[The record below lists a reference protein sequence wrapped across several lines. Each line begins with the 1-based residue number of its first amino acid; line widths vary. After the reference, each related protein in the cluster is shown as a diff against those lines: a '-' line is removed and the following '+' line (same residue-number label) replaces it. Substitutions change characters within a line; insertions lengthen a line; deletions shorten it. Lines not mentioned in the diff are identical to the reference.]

1 MSDDQD
7 YRGTAPISCGFY
19 EAEIRARAAST
30 SAQLWK
36 VHCLNGSEHKHDDRN
51 SSAFYYPETG
61 WYGCNV
67 CGLQGFAIDRQGV
80 QQSSARNQLS
90 PPNAKSRKLPYRPE
104 RIPKHAKLTS
114 THDYKRIDGST
125 IHRTH
130 RYDWIE
136 ISKDGTRREK
146 KGYVPEHLATDS
158 WVIGRG
164 PTKWEPYN
172 VFAAAQAKVVYI
184 VEGEKCA
191 DVLTRIVPENVAVLT
206 SAFGSDAA
214 RHTDWSWVRERV
226 SANAC
231 EICFIPDRDASGESY
246 IHSVAQQLDLEKINV
261 IRLGEAS
268 LSDGYDIADWL
279 DDGNSWDAL
288 PDSVE
293 ILVDPNGAPKD
304 LRALRPKNHSNE
316 RSQRFH
322 ETAYDREIGNLSVD
336 ERIERNRN
344 VVPQRVHWLISQFVA
359 VGQTTIIFG
368 ESGGGKTTIVRSLV
382 RHIVD
387 GSDPF
392 KVNGQSE
399 GIQSVRGRALWWL
412 GEEDVAL
419 TKPSFS
425 AAELGTDDVDML
437 DKGHKWTCVDTV
449 EIQSDGS
456 KTIVSESPHTQL
468 LNRIDE
474 AASEGRPYRAIVIDP
489 LSKMIGD
496 TNKADLFEKRWDET
510 VVTLESRGLAVIGI
524 VHPRKDNPVGSKLES
539 SLKGTERLFSL
550 PRVVA
555 YTQSATTKAL
565 LRQSKRHD
573 DGTTHVN
580 PIRDRFNATC
590 NGELTA
596 EKGLIG
602 VLAPLKNSYE
612 QPELLKAWQYS
623 ILVKDDVG
631 AAKFS
636 TIPWRADDFDYV
648 ELDGRSFGAAVA
660 GKYELIRIEKQ
671 TKQEKLASEELE
683 DRVAEADTLNE
694 FMNAL
699 FDRQAEWTP
708 SELNSAAKKQGYST
722 GSGAYFRARKR
733 FAVFNASKQTWKRK
747 GGISQ
752 RS

>member
-30 SAQLWK
+30 SAKLWK

-51 SSAFYYPETG
+51 SSAFYYPESG

-67 CGLQGFAIDRQGV
+67 CGLQGFAIDRQGL
-80 QQSSARNQLS
+80 QQDSATNGLSS
-90 PPNAKSRKLPYRPE
+90 PNEDSRHRPYRPE

-114 THDYKRIDGST
+114 THEYKRIDGST
-125 IHRTH
+125 IHRTR

-136 ISKDGTRREK
+136 VGKDGIRREEK
-146 KGYVPEHLATDS
+146 AYIPEHLATDR
-158 WVIGRG
+158 WVVGRG
-164 PTKWEPYN
+164 PDTWEPYN
-172 VFAAAQAKVVYI
+172 AFVAGQAKVVYI

-191 DVLTRIVPENVAVLT
+191 DVFSRIVPINVAVLT
-206 SAFGSDAA
+206 SAFGSGAA
-214 RHTDWSWVRERV
+214 RSTDWSAVRERV

-231 EICFIPDRDASGESY
+231 EIVFIPDRDESGETY
-246 IHSVAQQLDLEKINV
+246 IHSVAELLNLEKINV
-261 IRLGEAS
+261 IRLGE
-268 LSDGYDIADWL
+268 LTRSDGYDIADWL
-279 DDGNSWDAL
+279 DEGNSWNDL
-288 PDSVE
+288 PVSVE
-293 ILVDPNGAPKD
+293 TLVDPTRKSKTNGA
-304 LRALRPKNHSNE
+304 RRRRSNSPSK
-316 RSQRFH
+316 SQRFR
-322 ETAYDREIGNLSVD
+322 ETAYDREIGNLTVD
-336 ERIERNRN
+336 ERIERNRG
-344 VVPQRVHWLISQFVA
+344 VVPRRVRWLISQFVA
-359 VGQTTIIFG
+359 EGQTTIIFG
-368 ESGGGKTTIVRSLV
+368 DSGGGKTTIVRSLL
-382 RHIVD
+382 RHIVN

-392 KVNGQSE
+392 KVDGQNGSLKFE
-399 GIQSVRGRALWWL
+399 RGRALWWL

-419 TKPSFS
+419 TKPNFS
-425 AAELGTDDVDML
+425 AAELSADDVDML
-437 DKGHKWTCVDTV
+437 DKGHKWTCEDTV

-456 KTIVSESPHTQL
+456 KTIVSVSPHTQL
-468 LNRIDE
+468 LNRIDR
-474 AASEGRPYRAIVIDP
+474 AADEGRPYSAIVIDP

-510 VVTLESRGLAVIGI
+510 VVTLERRGLAVIGI

-565 LRQSKRHD
+565 LRQAKEND
-573 DGTTHVN
+573 NGTTYTN
-580 PIRDRFNATC
+580 PIRDRFNATG
-590 NGELTA
+590 NGDISE

-612 QPELLKAWQYS
+612 RPELLKAWQYS

-631 AAKFS
+631 AARFS
-636 TIPWRADDFDYV
+636 TIPWRATDFDYL

-660 GKYELIRIEKQ
+660 GKYELIRREKQ
-671 TKQEKLASEELE
+671 TKQEKLASEQLE
-683 DRVAEADTLNE
+683 DRVAEADSLND
-694 FMNAL
+694 FMYAL
-699 FDRQAEWTP
+699 FERQSEWTP

-722 GSGAYFRARKR
+722 SSGAFFRARKR
-733 FAVFNASKQTWKRK
+733 CAVFNASKQTWTSKDA
-747 GGISQ
+747 IPQ

>member
-51 SSAFYYPETG
+51 SSAFYYPESG

-67 CGLQGFAIDRQGV
+67 CGLQGFAIDRQGLQPDSV
-80 QQSSARNQLS
+80 LNGLS
-90 PPNAKSRKLPYRPE
+90 GTKEDSRHRPFRPE

-125 IHRTH
+125 IHRTS

-136 ISKDGTRREK
+136 VGKDGTRREE
-146 KGYVPEHLATDS
+146 KGYIPEHLATDR
-158 WVIGRG
+158 WVVGRG
-164 PTKWEPYN
+164 PETWEPYN
-172 VFAAAQAKVVYI
+172 VFAAEQAKVVYI

-191 DVLTRIVPENVAVLT
+191 DVFSRIVPKNVAVLT
-206 SAFGSDAA
+206 SAFGSAAA
-214 RHTDWSWVRERV
+214 RSTDWSAVRELV
-226 SANAC
+226 SANAF
-231 EICFIPDRDASGESY
+231 EIVFIPDRDASGETY
-246 IHSVAQQLDLEKINV
+246 IHSVAVLLNLKKMNV
-261 IRLGEAS
+261 IRLGELS
-268 LSDGYDIADWL
+268 RSDGYDIADWL
-279 DDGNSWDAL
+279 DEGNSWNDL
-288 PDSVE
+288 PESVE
-293 ILVDPNGAPKD
+293 SLVDPIKTSKINGVR
-304 LRALRPKNHSNE
+304 LRQTHANSKL
-316 RSQRFH
+316 QRFR
-322 ETAYDREIGNLSVD
+322 ETAYDREIGNLTVD
-336 ERIERNRN
+336 ERIERNHN
-344 VVPQRVHWLISQFVA
+344 VVPRRVRWLISQFVA
-359 VGQTTIIFG
+359 EGQTTIIFG
-368 ESGGGKTTIVRSLV
+368 DSGGGKTTIVRSLI

-392 KVNGQSE
+392 MVGDQNGCSQFE
-399 GIQSVRGRALWWL
+399 RGRALWWL

-419 TKPSFS
+419 TKPNFS
-425 AAELGTDDVDML
+425 AAELNADDVDML
-437 DKGHKWTCVDTV
+437 DKGHKWTCEDTV
-449 EIQSDGS
+449 EIQSDRS

-468 LNRIDE
+468 LNRIDR

-496 TNKADLFEKRWDET
+496 TNKTDLFEKRWDET
-510 VVTLESRGLAVIGI
+510 VVTLEYRGLAVIGI

-565 LRQSKRHD
+565 LRQAKGND
-573 DGTTHVN
+573 NGTSHVN
-580 PIRDRFNATC
+580 PIRDRFNATG
-590 NGELTA
+590 NGEIPE

-623 ILVKDDVG
+623 ILLKNEVG

-636 TIPWRADDFDYV
+636 TIPWRATDFDYL

-660 GKYELIRIEKQ
+660 GKYELVRRKKQ
-671 TKQEKLASEELE
+671 TKQEKLASEQLE
-683 DRVAEADTLNE
+683 DRVAEADSLND

-699 FDRQAEWTP
+699 FDRQSEWTP

-722 GSGAYFRARKR
+722 SSGAFFRARKR
-733 FAVFNASKQTWKRK
+733 YAVFNASKQIWKSK
-747 GGISQ
+747 NANSH